1 MISDSMA
8 MRILC
13 FGEEQYMNMNMNKY
27 QDNLDVNEG
36 EKRTE
41 GIHLRL
47 NANGARSHT
56 VFRTG
61 HP

>member
-1 MISDSMA
+1 
-8 MRILC
+8 
-13 FGEEQYMNMNMNKY
+13 MNMNMNKY